1 MEGRE
6 ERISELKGKTVE
18 IIQSEQQRENRL
30 KNIEAEPWNT
40 VELLKKINIYVLGNW
55 TER

>member
-18 IIQSEQQRENRL
+18 ITQSEQQRENRL

-40 VELLKKINIYVLGNW
+40 VGLLKKINIYVIGNW
-55 TER
+55 TVR